1 MLRLITVICAAGALA
16 APAAIASPAPT
27 GGPQDVL
34 SCWFFHGS
42 SSGPSTT
49 SCIAT
54 TFTFREWVTFCQ
66 PNAGSATGFEEFN
79 VPTYDVLET
88 DSVYAGNATA
98 GAADTGT
105 GTPTYHALKPHAH
118 LIFSDSTPDHLDD
131 WNHAVDLGPCTP
143 S

>member
-1 MLRLITVICAAGALA
+1 MLRLIAVTCAAGALA
-16 APAAIASPAPT
+16 APAATASPAPA

-34 SCWFFHGS
+34 TCWFFHGS
-42 SSGPSTT
+42 SSGPSST

-66 PNAGSATGFEEFN
+66 PNAGSTTGFEAFD

-88 DSVYAGNATA
+88 DSVYSGNATA
-98 GAADTGT
+98 GAADTST
-105 GTPTYHALKPHAH
+105 GTPTYHQLKPQAH
-118 LIFSDSTPDHLDD
+118 LIFRDSTPDHLED
-131 WNHAVDLGPCTP
+131 WDEAVDLGPCTP